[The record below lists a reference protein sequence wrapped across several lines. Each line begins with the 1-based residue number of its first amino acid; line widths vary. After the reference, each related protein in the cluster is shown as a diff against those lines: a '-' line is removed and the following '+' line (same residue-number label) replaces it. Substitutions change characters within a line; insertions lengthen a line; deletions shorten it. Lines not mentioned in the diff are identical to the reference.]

1 MVMATAWAPVTAAV
15 PVVALAVALEA
26 VPVVVPEAVLEV
38 VPEAVLEAVAQV
50 AAEVVA
56 TTDAWSGTPRRA
68 ASATTATIPTIT
80 RASPVVGSV
89 AKAVPMPLGRS
100 LAAARVV
107 TTR

>member
-1 MVMATAWAPVTAAV
+1 MPPRMVMATAWAPVTAAV
-15 PVVALAVALEA
+15 PEA
-26 VPVVVPEAVLEV
+26 VPEVAQEAVPEVAQEVAQAAVLEV
-38 VPEAVLEAVAQV
+38 APE